1 MKAKAAPRKRVG
13 QRKAPAP
20 AARLSRR
27 SKRPTKKEREA
38 AAAIKAEGAA
48 KAEAECDNDA
58 DGEGD
63 TTVITAAAG
72 EEYGGSDSEDKAHA
86 SHSGSPGVYQENRD
100 NDEISATLLGIT
112 VEEFR
117 NGAGDYGNGY
127 APTPNAYINS
137 DDEV

>member
-1 MKAKAAPRKRVG
+1 VKAKAALRKRVG

-20 AARLSRR
+20 AARPSRR
-27 SKRPTKKEREA
+27 SKRPPKKEREA
-38 AAAIKAEGAA
+38 AAAIKAKGAV
-48 KAEAECDNDA
+48 KAEAESNDGA

-63 TTVITAAAG
+63 TTAITAAVG
-72 EEYGGSDSEDKAHA
+72 EEYSGSESEDKAHA
-86 SHSGSPGVYQENRD
+86 SHSGSPGAYQENRD

-117 NGAGDYGNGY
+117 NGAGDYENGY
-127 APTPNAYINS
+127 VPTPNAYINS